1 MTLKSGDSI
10 SSFCFFFA
18 FTAAINEFYQ
28 NLTFNVSKE
37 IFRSELEPWSY
48 WLTGKNG
55 QDPGWDPLEFM
66 INEAH
71 KRGME
76 LHGWLNPYRSA
87 RSQYSWL
94 NMLIITNDAQNSDL
108 EKEQMP
114 QILLLISCLP

>member
-1 MTLKSGDSI
+1 MNFIK
-10 SSFCFFFA
+10 C
-18 FTAAINEFYQ
+18 Y
-28 NLTFNVSKE
+28 KKK